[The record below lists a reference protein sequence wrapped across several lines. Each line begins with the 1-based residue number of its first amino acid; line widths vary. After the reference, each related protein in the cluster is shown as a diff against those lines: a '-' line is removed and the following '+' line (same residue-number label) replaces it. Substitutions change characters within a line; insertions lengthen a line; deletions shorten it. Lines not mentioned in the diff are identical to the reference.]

1 MSSLLTMKVDS
12 ATAANLAGLVIS
24 DRTATG
30 ISRAKVEIPAEKKG
44 DKPAI
49 RWDYSTPAGKPLKD
63 ESRVTALNLLAV
75 PPAWTD
81 VWYCADESG
90 HIQATGKDGKGR
102 LQYRYHPDWIKIK
115 SDLKFAG
122 VDEFALTLPSLRQ
135 RVIADLELPGMPRDK
150 VVALVV
156 RLMDLFHIRIGSDE
170 YAKQN
175 DSYGLTTMREGH
187 VEFIKGERAEGEIDA
202 VFDFPGKSGKRW
214 RLLIEEDEL
223 AHLIE
228 ASGKVG
234 GKAKDQDVFRYE
246 DDDGNDFDIKGDHIN
261 SYIKNA
267 INDDEEDGPIMTF
280 TAKAFRT
287 WAASWKTGARLALI
301 AEANDDEIAEIVD
314 LFSAAEAAVEGSEE
328 EPIILWRGVRL
339 KRAAGLAKLA
349 DKGNLPGKTEKQRQT
364 SLLAVID
371 TVAGDLGNTRAVCRS
386 SYIRPMF
393 MDDWNEGVFM
403 QRWSDARTNAQVPE
417 LGIEESAA
425 VHYMRTH
432 E

>member
-1 MSSLLTMKVDS
+1 MKIDS

-24 DRTATG
+24 DRKAPG
-30 ISRAKVEIPAEKKG
+30 ISRTKVEIPAEKKS
-44 DKPAI
+44 DKPGI
-49 RWDYSTPAGKPLKD
+49 RWDYTTPDGKALDD
-63 ESRVTALNLLAV
+63 EERLSALNFLAV

-122 VDEFALTLPSLRQ
+122 VDEFALTLPNLRQ
-135 RVIADLELPGMPRDK
+135 RVEADLELEGMPRDK

-156 RLMDLFHIRIGSDE
+156 RLMDIFHIRIGSDE

-202 VFDFPGKSGKRW
+202 IFDFPGKSGKRW
-214 RLLIEEDEL
+214 RLLIEDDEL

-234 GKAKDQDVFRYE
+234 GKSDDQDVFRYE
-246 DDDGNDFDIKGDHIN
+246 DDNGNDFDIKGDHIN
-261 SYIKNA
+261 SYIRDA
-267 INDDEEDGPIMTF
+267 INDEDDDGPIMTF

-301 AEANDDEIAEIVD
+301 AEASESEIAKIPV
-314 LFSAAEAAVEGSEE
+314 LFAEAEAAVEGSED
-328 EPIILWRGVRL
+328 EPIIVWQGVRL
-339 KRAAGLAKLA
+339 KRVAGLAKLA
-349 DKGNLPGKTEKQRQT
+349 VKGNLPGTTEKQRQT

-393 MDDWNEGVFM
+393 MDDWNEGIFM
-403 QRWSDARTNAQVPE
+403 ARWSNALEMPQIPD
-417 LGIEESAA
+417 LDIEESAA
-425 VHYMRTH
+425 VHYMRQH